1 MDIEGMLR
9 DLESDI
15 EQAELDLKIAKD
27 RLARIVKELKEG
39 EGGGEGE
46 VHEVRTFNGVYF
58 GMPLVL

>member
-27 RLARIVKELKEG
+27 RLARIVKELKEEK
-39 EGGGEGE
+39 EG
-46 VHEVRTFNGVYF
+46 
-58 GMPLVL
+58 